1 MIILREVI
9 KMTTKQNIETVLWKA
24 CDSFRG
30 KINSSRYMD
39 YILSMLFVKYLTDVY
54 NETRD
59 NYKKQYNGDER
70 RIERAMSRE
79 RFIMDKTSTFTYLY
93 DNRND
98 AEIGQKINIALAAIE
113 NNNSAKLHNVFRAI
127 DFNSTVDFGEV
138 KEKNAILKNLLE
150 DFKDL
155 DLRPS
160 QLDTADIIGDAYE
173 YLIARFASDGGKKGG
188 EFYTPAKVSELVA
201 RLVAPKENDRIY
213 DPTCGSGG
221 LLLKAYKQIPS
232 GKTRLY
238 GQEQNMQT
246 WALCRMNMFL
256 HNVDD
261 ANIWR
266 GDTLANPQNIEDDKL
281 MKFQC
286 ICANPPFSL
295 DKWDS
300 GFLTNVE
307 TDGKHKAK
315 MIAELDP
322 YRRFDWGIPP
332 SSKGDYAFVMH
343 MLHSLDDTTGRM
355 GVILPHGVLFRG
367 ASEGR
372 IRRTIIEQFNLLD
385 AVIGLPANLFY
396 GAGIPACILIFRKDR
411 ITNEKVLFIDAS
423 GDGHYEKGKNQN
435 ILRDE
440 DVQKIVDTYYA
451 YKTDINYKD
460 EEKFSHVATLQEI
473 ADNDFNLNIPRYVDT
488 FEEEELVDID
498 EVQKNIADIEK
509 ELADVQAQMK
519 KYMEELGL

>member
-1 MIILREVI
+1 
-9 KMTTKQNIETVLWKA
+9 MTTKQNIEKVLWNA

-30 KINSSRYMD
+30 KIDSSRYKD

-54 NETRD
+54 NETKA
-59 NYKKQYNGDER
+59 NYEKQYNGDER

-98 AEIGQKINIALAAIE
+98 AEIGQKINVALAAIE

-138 KEKNAILKNLLE
+138 KEKNAILKNLIE
-150 DFKDL
+150 DFKEL

-173 YLIARFASDGGKKGG
+173 YMIANFASDAGKKGG
-188 EFYTPAKVSELVA
+188 EFYTPSKVSELVA

-221 LLLKAYKQIPS
+221 LLLKAYKQVGS
-232 GKTRLY
+232 NKTHLY

-261 ANIWR
+261 ATIWQ

-300 GFLTNVE
+300 GFLGNVE
-307 TDGKHKAK
+307 TDEKGKAK
-315 MIAELDP
+315 MTAELDP
-322 YRRFDWGIPP
+322 YHRFDWGIPP
-332 SSKGDYAFVMH
+332 TSKGDYAFVMH

-355 GVILPHGVLFRG
+355 GIILPHGVLFRG

-396 GAGIPACILIFRKDR
+396 GAGIPACVLIFRKDR
-411 ITNEKVLFIDAS
+411 GTNEKVLFVDAS

-440 DVQKIVDTYYA
+440 DVQKIVDTYHA

-460 EEKFSHVATLQEI
+460 EDKFSHVATLQEI
-473 ADNDFNLNIPRYVDT
+473 AENDYNLNIPRYVDT

-498 EVQKNIADIEK
+498 EVQKNIEDIEK
-509 ELADVQAQMK
+509 ELDEVQAQMK